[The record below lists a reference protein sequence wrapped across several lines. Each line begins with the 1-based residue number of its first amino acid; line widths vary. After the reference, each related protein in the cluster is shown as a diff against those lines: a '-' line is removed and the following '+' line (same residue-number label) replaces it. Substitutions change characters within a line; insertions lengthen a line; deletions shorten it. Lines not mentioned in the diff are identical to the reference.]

1 MPERVIADFS
11 VKHLSILDEKGVVD
25 ESLMPPLTDEQ
36 ITEMYRML
44 LFTRLSDQYALSL
57 QREGRIGTYPP
68 ALGQEAAQVGSAFAI
83 GKSDWVFPTYRE
95 LGVYLALGY
104 PLHLLLQYWA
114 GDERGLKIP
123 DDLNIFPFCIPVGTH
138 VPHAAGAAMG
148 AKLKRDEIAVITYFG
163 DGGTSKGDFHEGL
176 NMAGVFKLPV
186 VAICENNQWAISV
199 PRERQTASQTIAQKA
214 IAYGFEGIQVDGND
228 IFAVYKSTQ
237 DAVKKAKEGKGPTFI
252 ECFTY
257 RMTDHTTADDAGRYR
272 PKEEV
277 EKWKEKDPILRMRL
291 FMERK
296 GLWNEQFQRE
306 TEDNLK
312 KLIEAEIKEAESAE
326 PASPRKIFLYTY
338 KTPSQRQRKQMEG
351 F

>member
-11 VKHLSILDEKGVVD
+11 VKHLSILDEKGGVD
-25 ESLMPPLTDEQ
+25 ELLMPPLKDEQ
-36 ITEMYRML
+36 IVDMYRML
-44 LFTRLSDQYALSL
+44 LFTRLADQYALSL

-68 ALGQEAAQVGSAFAI
+68 VLGQEAAQVGSAFAI
-83 GKSDWVFPTYRE
+83 GKADWVFPTYRE
-95 LGVYLALGY
+95 LGVYLTMGY
-104 PLHLLLQYWA
+104 PLHLLLRYWA

-148 AKLKRDEIAVITYFG
+148 AKLKREEIAVITYFG

-186 VAICENNQWAISV
+186 VAICQNNQWAISV
-199 PRERQTASQTIAQKA
+199 PRERQTASKTLAQKA
-214 IAYGFEGIQVDGND
+214 FAYGFEGIQVDGND
-228 IFAVYKSTQ
+228 IFAVYKSTLEAINQ
-237 DAVKKAKEGKGPTFI
+237 AKEGKGPTFI

-257 RMTDHTTADDAGRYR
+257 RMTDHTTADDAERYR

-277 EKWKEKDPILRMRL
+277 EEWKEKDPILRMRL

-296 GLWNEQFQRE
+296 GLWNEQFQRG
-306 TEDNLK
+306 TEENLK
-312 KLIEAEIKEAESAE
+312 KTIEEEIKKAESAE
-326 PASPRKIFLYTY
+326 PASPKEIFLYTY
-338 KTPSQRQRKQMEG
+338 KAPSQRQIKQMEG

>member
-11 VKHLSILDEKGVVD
+11 VKHLSILDEKGGID
-25 ESLMPPLTDEQ
+25 ELLMPPLKDEQ

-68 ALGQEAAQVGSAFAI
+68 VFGQEAAQVGSAFAI

-95 LGVYLALGY
+95 LGVYLAMGY
-104 PLHLLLQYWA
+104 PLHLLLQYWS

-148 AKLKRDEIAVITYFG
+148 AKLKKEAIAVITYFG

-176 NMAGVFKLPV
+176 NMAGVFRLPV

-199 PRERQTASQTIAQKA
+199 PRERQTASQTLAQKA

-228 IFAVYKSTQ
+228 IFAVFKSTQ

-257 RMTDHTTADDAGRYR
+257 RMTDHTTADDAERYR

-277 EKWKEKDPILRMRL
+277 EKWKDKDPILRMRL

-296 GLWNEQFQRE
+296 GLWNEQLQRE
-306 TEDNLK
+306 TEENLK
-312 KLIEAEIKEAESAE
+312 KTIEDEIKKMESVE
-326 PASPRKIFLYTY
+326 PASPREIFLYTY
-338 KTPSQRQRKQMEG
+338 KTLSQRQLKQMEG

>member
-1 MPERVIADFS
+1 MSEKVIDNFS
-11 VKHLSILDEKGVVD
+11 VKRLSILDEKGGVD
-25 ESLMPPLTDEQ
+25 ELLMPPLKDEQ
-36 ITEMYRML
+36 IIDMYRML

-68 ALGQEAAQVGSAFAI
+68 VLGQEAAQVGSAFAI

-95 LGVYLALGY
+95 LGVYLAMGY

-186 VAICENNQWAISV
+186 VAICQNNQWAISV
-199 PRERQTASQTIAQKA
+199 PRERQTASITLAQKA
-214 IAYGFEGIQVDGND
+214 ISYGFEGIQVDGND
-228 IFAVYKSTQ
+228 IFAVYKTTQ
-237 DAVKKAKEGKGPTFI
+237 EAIKKAKEGKGPTLI

-257 RMTDHTTADDAGRYR
+257 RMTDHTTADDAERYR

-296 GLWNEQFQRE
+296 GLWSEQFQRE
-306 TEDNLK
+306 TEENLK
-312 KLIEAEIKEAESAE
+312 KTIGEEIKKAESAE
-326 PASPRKIFLYTY
+326 PASPREIFLYTY
-338 KTPSQRQRKQMEG
+338 KTPSQRQLKQMEG